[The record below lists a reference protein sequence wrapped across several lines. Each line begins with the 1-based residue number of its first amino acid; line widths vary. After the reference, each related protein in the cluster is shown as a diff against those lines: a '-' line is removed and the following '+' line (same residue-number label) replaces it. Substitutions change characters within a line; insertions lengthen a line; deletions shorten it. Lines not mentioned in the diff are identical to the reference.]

1 MRGPARQQEKM
12 MCLCVFSVFMTSTV
26 SSVFRLPDSRP
37 GLEAD
42 VTLDLC
48 KARRT
53 NGAAVTSGAAIRCAA
68 SYDLT
73 AENELVV
80 SK

>member
-1 MRGPARQQEKM
+1 MGRTSAGKM
-12 MCLCVFSVFMTSTV
+12 TCLCVFSVFMTSTV

-37 GLEAD
+37 DLEVD
-42 VTLDLC
+42 VMLDLC

-53 NGAAVTSGAAIRCAA
+53 NCVAVTSRYVIQCAA